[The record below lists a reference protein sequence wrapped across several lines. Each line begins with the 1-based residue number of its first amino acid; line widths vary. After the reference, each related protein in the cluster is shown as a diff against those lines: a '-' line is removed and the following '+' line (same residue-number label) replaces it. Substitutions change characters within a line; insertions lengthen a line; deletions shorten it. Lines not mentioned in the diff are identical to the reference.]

1 MLEKHL
7 TGFQD
12 ILTKYNTYIISSKH
26 IIEIIADF
34 EAKIL
39 IDGSIDCPEKYAD
52 KYFLIASFH
61 TRYHNKQVW
70 LQAFLRRQLR
80 IQI

>member
-12 ILTKYNTYIISSKH
+12 ILTKYNTILLSSKH
-26 IIEIIADF
+26 IIEIIAGF

-52 KYFLIASFH
+52 K
-61 TRYHNKQVW
+61 
-70 LQAFLRRQLR
+70 
-80 IQI
+80 

>member
-26 IIEIIADF
+26 IIEIIAGF

-80 IQI
+80 IQM